1 MLSDWRDNQDVADRD
16 VTDLDVTDLD
26 VTDQGSGVAVSH
38 TQ

>member
-16 VTDLDVTDLD
+16 VTD
-26 VTDQGSGVAVSH
+26 QGSGVAVSH

>member
-16 VTDLDVTDLD
+16 VTDLDVTD
-26 VTDQGSGVAVSH
+26 QGSGVAVSH